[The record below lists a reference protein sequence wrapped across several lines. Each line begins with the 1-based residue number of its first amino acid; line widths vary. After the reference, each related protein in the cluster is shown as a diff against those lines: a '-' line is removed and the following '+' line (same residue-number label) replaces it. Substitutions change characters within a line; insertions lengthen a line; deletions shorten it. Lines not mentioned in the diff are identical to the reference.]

1 MQVTEITVSTKRSWG
16 RGKDSWGKKTWDGGE
31 IIFSSTASLGPTE
44 DPILCRANLYNVQ
57 KNQIAENM
65 KKNGV
70 VVK

>member
-16 RGKDSWGKKTWDGGE
+16 RGENGGKQKTWDGGE

-44 DPILCRANLYNVQ
+44 DPVLCRANLYNIQ